1 MSLDPSGVM
10 MENVCQPLKRYLR
23 NRDDTVKCIV
33 SNLTDDGDSS
43 NDLMEEFCKDLG
55 NYFWRFKQV
64 AFILEKQTLQN
75 MWEIVFERIF
85 QSYLSPVS

>member
-1 MSLDPSGVM
+1 MTAYVSAIKALMSLDPSGVM

-55 NYFWRFKQV
+55 KYFWRFKQV
-64 AFILEKQTLQN
+64 ATQN
-75 MWEIVFERIF
+75 
-85 QSYLSPVS
+85 

>member
-55 NYFWRFKQV
+55 IFENAQDMIDSNVAVPMQVSGSGWRGV
-64 AFILEKQTLQN
+64 IE
-75 MWEIVFERIF
+75 
-85 QSYLSPVS
+85 

>member
-10 MENVCQPLKRYLR
+10 MENICQPLKRYLR

-55 NYFWRFKQV
+55 NINYCKYTFKN
-64 AFILEKQTLQN
+64 FKKK
-75 MWEIVFERIF
+75 
-85 QSYLSPVS
+85 YLNLIKI